1 MAECKATYCGCAER
15 TLLFPSVQTAFGLE
29 PLTPSLF
36 DEMAPLLVLHWREV
50 AQFKDIPLAPAF
62 ASYLERE
69 AAGNLRVFTVRGE
82 PAPHRFGRDE
92 CYVQHERCGKLHGY
106 AVFFVQPNPHY
117 TTSLQASADIL
128 FLHPDVRARTAMRFI
143 KWCDDQLAGE
153 GCDLVY
159 QRVKLS
165 KDWSPILTRIG
176 YTPVDL
182 TLVKDLRSARVE
194 APV

>member
-1 MAECKATYCGCAER
+1 M
-15 TLLFPSVQTAFGLE
+15 QTAFGLE

-50 AQFKDIPLAPAF
+50 AQFQDIPLAPAF
-62 ASYLERE
+62 AQYLERQE
-69 AAGNLRVFTVRGE
+69 AGNLRVYTVRGRKMPGHPFE
-82 PAPHRFGRDE
+82 AQVDA
-92 CYVQHERCGKLHGY
+92 LAGY

-143 KWCDDQLAGE
+143 KWCDDQLAAE